1 MAMLR
6 MIAGGTT
13 LIAAVLLHEAVQAE
27 TKQKCAL
34 CYGRTGAPLDLEPP
48 EILISG
54 CTAVIQ
60 SGDRSGHELAMA
72 FTVRGL
78 GYRRT
83 FLFKLAFE
91 DFNEAI
97 NVDPAYAPAYRH
109 RGNMYLERG
118 EIEHAGQAFH
128 QAARLELREAELG
141 DEEL

>member
-13 LIAAVLLHEAVQAE
+13 LIAAVLLHQAVQAE
-27 TKQKCAL
+27 TAQQCYS
-34 CYGRTGAPLDLEPP
+34 CYGRTGEPADVEP
-48 EILISG
+48 AILISG

-60 SGDRSGHELAMA
+60 SGNRSGHEMAMA

-83 FLFKLAFE
+83 FLFELAFE

-97 NVDPAYAPAYRH
+97 NLDPTYAPAYRH

-118 EIEHAGQAFH
+118 EIERAGQDFD
-128 QAARLELREAELG
+128 QAVRLEQREADLG

>member
-13 LIAAVLLHEAVQAE
+13 LIAAVLSHQAVQAQ
-27 TKQKCAL
+27 TAQQCDLRYSRA
-34 CYGRTGAPLDLEPP
+34 GVPVDLEP

-60 SGDRSGHELAMA
+60 SGNRSGHDLAMA

-83 FLFKLAFE
+83 FLFELAFE

-97 NVDPAYAPAYRH
+97 NVDPRATTVVEFRDTIARDTARWK
-109 RGNMYLERG
+109 
-118 EIEHAGQAFH
+118 AV
-128 QAARLELREAELG
+128 AAKANIKL
-141 DEEL
+141 D